1 MTTPTAA
8 VISGCTAW
16 DTAAHEDLEAL
27 DRARTEQWG
36 REHRQSEGTATG
48 ADERTV
54 QVPARDDHEGRA
66 TITLTLPWVCPSC
79 GGPRGE
85 PKRVLSYDGS
95 RRLACDGWTNPCGY
109 IDAYDAVRLEAEE
122 YRAQALRAHGL

>member
-1 MTTPTAA
+1 MTTPTET
-8 VISGCTAW
+8 VSGCTAW

-36 REHRQSEGTATG
+36 RERRHRDRSRSGSN
-48 ADERTV
+48 ERTV
-54 QVPARDDHEGRA
+54 QIPAGVDHEGRA
-66 TITLTLPWVCPSC
+66 TITVTLPWVCPSC

-85 PKRVLSYDGS
+85 PTRVISYDGS